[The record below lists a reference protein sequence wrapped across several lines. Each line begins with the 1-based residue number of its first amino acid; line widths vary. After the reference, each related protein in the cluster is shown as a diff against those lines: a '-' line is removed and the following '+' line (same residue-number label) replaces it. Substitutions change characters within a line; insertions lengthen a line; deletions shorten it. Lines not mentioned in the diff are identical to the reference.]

1 MKIFRKNIRKRRPDR
16 KLTRFLF
23 ILSITFLISGC
34 FKKNE
39 TPEFIFK
46 EFLKAIKNN
55 DRDKA
60 LSHVLPQEK
69 LSSSESLW
77 FEKMKLDTLK
87 SNPRFVRIDW
97 IRRGYEAKLVYT
109 YDDQQL
115 EDYLIMVFDKNKW
128 WIRLADEYHNS
139 RSLNEIPSF
148 TPSNSTIK

>member
-1 MKIFRKNIRKRRPDR
+1 MKIFRKNITERRPNR
-16 KLTRFLF
+16 ILARLLF
-23 ILSITFLISGC
+23 ILSATILISGC
-34 FKKNE
+34 LEKDN

-69 LSSSESLW
+69 LSSLESPW

-109 YDDQQL
+109 YDDQRM

-128 WIRLADEYHNS
+128 WIRLADEYHN
-139 RSLNEIPSF
+139 LNEIPSF